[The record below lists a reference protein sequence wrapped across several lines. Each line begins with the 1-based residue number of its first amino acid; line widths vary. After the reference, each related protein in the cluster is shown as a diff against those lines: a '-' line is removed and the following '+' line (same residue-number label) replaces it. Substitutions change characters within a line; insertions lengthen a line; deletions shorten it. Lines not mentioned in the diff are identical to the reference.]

1 MAINIGG
8 GINIG
13 TGIAIGEAPP
23 VVLIG
28 VSPTAIALP
37 YQATFELPNPLGP
50 GLPIPST
57 RNGQWLGT
65 GTFADGVSLYAYMFQ
80 TNYIAFYTD
89 AALLNQYTLPL
100 DLPGSPGQFFAL

>member
-37 YQATFELPNPLGP
+37 YQATFALPSPLGP
-50 GLPIPST
+50 DLPMGSV

-100 DLPGSPGQFFAL
+100 DLPNSPGQFFAL